1 MTSLHNYLYYS
12 TLRIPTFQRT
22 ARKIPSW
29 KDSDDD
35 NADAGWC
42 ASFDASAMS
51 EILEGL
57 YLGGEWSSKRRERL
71 LGAGVTHVL
80 CAAPLPELFPA
91 DFRYL
96 RWPIADDGA
105 ADLLSALPRL
115 HACID
120 DALDGGGAVL
130 GALPRGRQPLRVG
143 GDLVRDAGE
152 GARRPCV
159 RRRAAVRR
167 RATARR
173 VSSLWVRSA
182 A

>member
-1 MTSLHNYLYYS
+1 M
-12 TLRIPTFQRT
+12 PTFQRR

-35 NADAGWC
+35 ADAGWC
-42 ASFDASAMS
+42 ASFDPSAMS

-80 CAAPLPELFPA
+80 CAAPLPELFPG
-91 DFRYL
+91 DFHYL

-115 HACID
+115 HAFID

-130 GALPRGRQPLRVG
+130 VHCHAGASRSASVVISYVMRERVLGVPAFDAALRYV
-143 GDLVRDAGE
+143 V
-152 GARRPCV
+152 ARRPVVCPHFGFV
-159 RRRAAVRR
+159 QQLERYEK
-167 RATARR
+167 
-173 VSSLWVRSA
+173 SLMI
-182 A
+182 